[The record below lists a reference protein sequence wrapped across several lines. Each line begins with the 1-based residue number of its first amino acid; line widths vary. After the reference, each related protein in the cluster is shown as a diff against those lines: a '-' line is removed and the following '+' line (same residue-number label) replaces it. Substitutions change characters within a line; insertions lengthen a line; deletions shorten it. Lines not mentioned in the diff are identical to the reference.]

1 MFELKTYLSAKQKEV
16 NDAIDRFLSPEHS
29 RSARVYEAMR
39 HSLLAGGKRI
49 RPILLIASADAVAG
63 HHDQAMAAAVAMEMI
78 HTYSLIHDD
87 LPAMDDD
94 DLRRGTPTCH
104 IQFDEATAILA
115 GDALLTQAFSLLSQ
129 TDGLS
134 ADDAVT
140 RIKIIRMIAESA
152 GIGGM
157 IAGQMMDIQSE
168 GTPLNME
175 QLRTLH
181 SLKTGALI
189 KASVIAGG
197 MIGKADE
204 ESLSRLSQY
213 AEHIGLAFQVADD
226 ILNIEGDPHIMGK
239 AVGTDQDRNKN
250 TYPALLGLDQSKAF
264 AQDLVRHALEALS
277 PFDDKA
283 LPLRHIATY
292 VIQRNK

>member
-16 NDAIDRFLSPEHS
+16 NDAIDRLLTPEHS
-29 RSARVYEAMR
+29 QSGRVYDAMR

-49 RPILLIASADAVAG
+49 RPILLMASADAVAG
-63 HHDQAMAAAVAMEMI
+63 HHEDAMAAAVALEMI

-94 DLRRGTPTCH
+94 DLRRGNPTCH

-115 GDALLTQAFSLLSQ
+115 GDALLTHAFYLLSH

-134 ADDAVT
+134 ADDAVA
-140 RIKIIRMIAESA
+140 RMKIIRIISESA
-152 GIGGM
+152 GIAGM
-157 IAGQMMDIQSE
+157 IAGQMVDIQSE
-168 GTPLNME
+168 GTLLDGE
-175 QLRTLH
+175 QLRHLH

-197 MIGKADE
+197 MIGKADDE
-204 ESLSRLSQY
+204 TLARLSRY

-226 ILNIEGDPHIMGK
+226 ILNIEGDPKIMGK

-250 TYPALLGLDQSKAF
+250 TYPAILGLDQSKAF
-264 AQDLVRHALEALS
+264 AQDLVSRALEALK

-292 VIQRNK
+292 IIQRNK